1 MFLVPL
7 DRPIDLIDDTTNG
20 LVLGG
25 IPADARIIVAGQELV
40 TEGDVVNPVEA
51 DPETVRKLASGA
63 AAGTL

>member
-1 MFLVPL
+1 
-7 DRPIDLIDDTTNG
+7 

-51 DPETVRKLASGA
+51 DPETVKKLASGT
-63 AAGTL
+63 AAGTQ